1 MDTQLAPVVE
11 DFSLRTQ
18 EGAVALVR
26 SLAAM
31 QSSPF
36 RTAYVATAAVNVSA
50 ELVGA
55 QKVAQVANTA
65 LLPLLALSKPL
76 TADSVVFAI
85 AGAVGQ
91 WEKAQDPQNPKVGG
105 VISTITPHVGYLAD
119 IAKRTKLS
127 ITPQVAGIYAGVWGA
142 GTLLAAAASRQHL
155 GAVALGGAVVSTVAA
170 AAQDPRL
177 RATVST
183 QGVSHGANLVLASE
197 GITFAKNL
205 LSPKAKFLK
214 RLANSGEAA
223 LFATGHMLLSDGLR
237 G

>member
-1 MDTQLAPVVE
+1 MNSQLSPLVE

-18 EGAVALVR
+18 EGTVALIR
-26 SLAAM
+26 SLEVTKT
-31 QSSPF
+31 SPF
-36 RTAYVATAAVNVSA
+36 RTAYLATAGINVAA

-76 TADSVVFAI
+76 TAENAIYAI
-85 AGAVGQ
+85 AGAIGQ
-91 WEKAQDPQNPKVGG
+91 WEKARSPQAPSAGG
-105 VISTITPHVGYLAD
+105 VMCTITPHVSYLAG
-119 IAKRTKLS
+119 IAKHTKLT
-127 ITPQVAGIYAGVWGA
+127 INPAVGAAYAGVWGA
-142 GTLLAAAASRQHL
+142 GTLLAATASRAHV
-155 GAVALGGAVVSTVAA
+155 GAVALGGAVVSGMAA

-177 RATVST
+177 RANVAT

-205 LSPKAKFLK
+205 LKPRAKMLK
-214 RLANSGEAA
+214 RLASSAEAA